1 MCQICAEK
9 IFGRSIMVSYRK
21 RGSTWQ
27 YEISYKDTSGKYKKL
42 RKSGFQR
49 KSDAISAAAQI
60 QSNYPNLIS
69 AQSEKQF
76 FSDYFEHWIYLYKKP
91 SVSDIT
97 FIKYQNT
104 LQHTKRLF
112 KGIRLS
118 DLSRTIY
125 QERINKFA
133 ETHSIRTVHTFH
145 KQLKAALLDALD
157 DKIISINPTRKIVI
171 NGTLPHKQRMT
182 LDYKETKLL
191 IKHLD
196 LSRLEDIIIYIA
208 VMTGMRFAEILGLT
222 PDDIDDHN
230 NLIAINKTWDYK
242 FNSGFKPTKTE
253 SSQRNVLVDSEIIA
267 EIKKFII
274 KQHILNDNPIF
285 VYNNHSIVSAEI
297 NKSLSSILSSLNIA
311 RIPFHGLRHTHA
323 SIMLYSGVNLLSV
336 SKRLG
341 HSNVTTTQQTYLHI
355 IKEMEEQDDTKIL
368 TLLCSIK

>member
-1 MCQICAEK
+1 
-9 IFGRSIMVSYRK
+9 MVSYHK
-21 RGSTWQ
+21 RGSVWQ
-27 YEISYKDTSGKYKKL
+27 YEISYKDIAGKYKKI

-60 QSNYPNLIS
+60 QSDHPNLNS
-69 AQSEKQF
+69 AQSGKQL

-112 KGIRLS
+112 KGIRLC

-125 QERINKFA
+125 QQRINKFS

-157 DKIISINPTRKIVI
+157 DKVISTDPTRKIVI
-171 NGTLPHKQRMT
+171 NGTLPRKQRMA

-191 IKHLD
+191 IEHLD
-196 LSRLEDIIIYIA
+196 LSELEDIIIYIA
-208 VMTGMRFAEILGLT
+208 IVTGMRFAEILGLT
-222 PDDIDDHN
+222 PTDIDDHN
-230 NLIAINKTWDYK
+230 NLISITKTWDYK
-242 FNSGFKPTKTE
+242 FNSGFKPTKTK
-253 SSQRNVLVDSEIIA
+253 SSQRNILVDSQTIA
-267 EIKKFII
+267 EIKEFIN
-274 KQHILNDNPIF
+274 KHHILDEIPIF
-285 VYNNHSIVSAEI
+285 VYDNHSIVSAEI
-297 NKSLSSILSSLNIA
+297 NKKLSSIMSSLNIP

-368 TLLCSIK
+368 TLLRSIK